1 MMTKALKGTMAAAT
15 GVLLGLSGV
24 AAAQAQDEE
33 PGIEALGDVVQETG
47 IRLNGDLQDPKATM
61 LGLDLGDGETRTVYC
76 IQIKVGLKDQLT
88 HVERAW
94 EDIPVE
100 QLPKVLG
107 VLANGYDGSNAAEL
121 IEAAGVTDQDIAPF
135 TPEQVAYAGTQSA
148 VWSLTDGWTMDPN
161 PAEGQTGNGSTEGE
175 AGVDTAVSAIQQ
187 YLLDNSDP
195 TEEPDIEPAF
205 DVDDSAAKADGATVG
220 PFTVTTNIDSLTFT
234 QPEGATI
241 VDENG
246 EAVTSF
252 TDGQSF
258 YVEFAEEK
266 TSSVT
271 LVTDTM
277 TWTTPAGRTFV
288 PVDAE
293 GKDVEGQRLI
303 LAEDHTS
310 EYNFE
315 VEFEIA
321 VEEVPPT
328 SESPKPQLPVT
339 GSSLTTVATAGAAVL
354 LAGVVAMVL
363 MRRRAARAD
372 WGSDA

>member
-1 MMTKALKGTMAAAT
+1 MMTKALKGTLAAAA
-15 GVLLGLSGV
+15 GVALSLTGV
-24 AAAQAQDEE
+24 AAAHAQDGDD
-33 PGIEALGDVVQETG
+33 PGIAAAGNVILEDG
-47 IRLNGDLQDPKATM
+47 IRLNGDTQDPEATM
-61 LGLDLGDGETRTVYC
+61 IGLDLGDGETRTVYC
-76 IQIKVGLKDQLT
+76 IQIEVGL
-88 HVERAW
+88 ERDLIHEERPW

-107 VLANGYDGSNAAEL
+107 VLVNGYNGTNAAEL
-121 IEAAGVTDQDIAPF
+121 IEAAGVTDQVIDPY
-135 TPEQVAYAGTQSA
+135 TQEQVAYAGTQA
-148 VWSLTDGWTMDPN
+148 AIWSLTDGWTMD
-161 PAEGQTGNGSTEGE
+161 ADSTGGE
-175 AGVDTAVSAIQQ
+175 AGVDAAVTTIQQ
-187 YLLDNSDP
+187 YLLAESEP
-195 TEEPDIEPAF
+195 IEEPDFEPYF
-205 DVDDSAAKADGATVG
+205 EVDDAEATTDGATVG
-220 PFTVTTNIDSLTFT
+220 PFTVSTNFDELTFS

-246 EAVTSF
+246 DEINAF

-258 YVEFAEEK
+258 YVKFAEAK
-266 TSSVT
+266 DSSVT
-271 LVTDTM
+271 LMTDTI

-293 GKDVEGQRLI
+293 GADVEGQRLI
-303 LAEDHTS
+303 LAEEYTS
-310 EYNFE
+310 EYAAE

-339 GSSLTTVATAGAAVL
+339 GSSLTTVASVGGAVL

-372 WGSDA
+372 WGSDS